1 MKKIKSVLM
10 KLKKVILEM
19 LEDERGQI
27 SIKPVIAF
35 VLSLTL
41 GVTLVINT
49 THPKEFQPAEA
60 MIWGV
65 VSVIIAAIAGDT
77 TDKFSFKELL
87 GKKKPANQEEEG
99 Q

>member
-1 MKKIKSVLM
+1 
-10 KLKKVILEM
+10 M
-19 LEDERGQI
+19 LRDERGQI

-35 VLSLTL
+35 ILTL
-41 GVTLVINT
+41 VLGTTLIINT

-77 TDKFSFKELL
+77 TDKFSFKQLI
-87 GKKKPANQEEEG
+87 GKNKNEEEA

>member
-1 MKKIKSVLM
+1 MKVS
-10 KLKKVILEM
+10 KVIMEM
-19 LEDERGQI
+19 LKDERGQI

-35 VLSLTL
+35 VLSITL

-65 VSVIIAAIAGDT
+65 VSIVVASIAGDT
-77 TDKFSFKELL
+77 ADKFSFKQLI
-87 GKKKPANQEEEG
+87 KKKDEEVS
-99 Q
+99 

>member
-1 MKKIKSVLM
+1 MKTITTALM
-10 KLKKVILEM
+10 KFKKVILEM

-35 VLSLTL
+35 LLTL
-41 GVTLVINT
+41 VLGTTLVINT

-60 MIWGV
+60 LIWGV
-65 VSVIIAAIAGDT
+65 VSVIIAAISGDT
-77 TDKFSFKELL
+77 VDKFSFKELL
-87 GKKKPANQEEEG
+87 GKKKSEEES

>member
-1 MKKIKSVLM
+1 MTLSKTL
-10 KLKKVILEM
+10 LEM
-19 LEDERGQI
+19 LKDERGQV

-35 VLSLTL
+35 VLSITL

-49 THPKEFQPAEA
+49 IHPKEFQPADA
-60 MIWGV
+60 LIWGIVSIV
-65 VSVIIAAIAGDT
+65 VAAIAGDT

-87 GKKKPANQEEEG
+87 SNTKSTPKEE

>member
-1 MKKIKSVLM
+1 MKKIKILLM
-10 KLKKVILEM
+10 KVSKVIMEM
-19 LEDERGQI
+19 LKDERGQI

-35 VLSLTL
+35 VLSITL

-65 VSVIIAAIAGDT
+65 VSIVVASIAGDT
-77 TDKFSFKELL
+77 ADKFSFKQLI
-87 GKKKPANQEEEG
+87 KKKDEEVS

>member
-1 MKKIKSVLM
+1 MKTILSVLM
-10 KLKKVILEM
+10 KFKKVILEM
-19 LEDERGQI
+19 LRDERGQI

-35 VLSLTL
+35 ILTL
-41 GVTLVINT
+41 VLGTTLIINT

-77 TDKFSFKELL
+77 TDKFSFKQLI
-87 GKKKPANQEEEG
+87 GKNKNEEEA

>member
-1 MKKIKSVLM
+1 MKQLLNVLM
-10 KLKKVILEM
+10 KFKKVILEM
-19 LEDERGQI
+19 LRDERGQI

-35 VLSLTL
+35 ILSLVLGTTL
-41 GVTLVINT
+41 IINT

-77 TDKFSFKELL
+77 TDKFSFKELI
-87 GKKKPANQEEEG
+87 GKKKNEEEV
-99 Q
+99 

>member
-10 KLKKVILEM
+10 KFRKVILEM

-49 THPKEFQPAEA
+49 MHPKEFQPAEA
-60 MIWGV
+60 LIWGV
-65 VSVIIAAIAGDT
+65 VSIVIAAIAGDT
-77 TDKFSFKELL
+77 TDKFSFKQLL
-87 GKKKPANQEEEG
+87 GKKKPGEEEEA

>member
-1 MKKIKSVLM
+1 MKHILTVLM

-19 LEDERGQI
+19 LEDERGHI

-35 VLSLTL
+35 ILTL
-41 GVTLVINT
+41 VLGTTLIINT

-77 TDKFSFKELL
+77 TDKFSFKELI
-87 GKKKPANQEEEG
+87 GKKKNEEE

>member
-1 MKKIKSVLM
+1 MKHILTVLM
-10 KLKKVILEM
+10 KFKKVILEM
-19 LEDERGQI
+19 LEDERGHI

-35 VLSLTL
+35 ILTL
-41 GVTLVINT
+41 VLGTTLIINT

-77 TDKFSFKELL
+77 TDKFSFKELI
-87 GKKKPANQEEEG
+87 GKKKNEEE

>member
-1 MKKIKSVLM
+1 MKVSKGIM
-10 KLKKVILEM
+10 EM
-19 LEDERGQI
+19 LKDERGQI

-35 VLSLTL
+35 VLSITL

-65 VSVIIAAIAGDT
+65 VSIVVASIAGDT
-77 TDKFSFKELL
+77 ADKFSFKQLI
-87 GKKKPANQEEEG
+87 KKKDEEVS
-99 Q
+99 